1 MVVYYGDWTEIVK
14 KFGTA
19 IKSIPAA
26 RFKIKAKASPTGK
39 PINILDVAK
48 AASAPMAPA
57 APAVPAAKSDTIFG
71 LPKTA
76 VLLGIAGLGAA
87 YLLLKRR

>member
-1 MVVYYGDWTEIVK
+1 MVVYYGDFGEIVK

-26 RFKIKAKASPTGK
+26 RFKIKAKQSPTGK
-39 PINILDVAK
+39 PINILDIAK
-48 AASAPMAPA
+48 AASAPMAPV
-57 APAVPAAKSDTIFG
+57 APAPVVKSDTIFG

>member
-26 RFKIKAKASPTGK
+26 RFKIKAKKSPTGK
-39 PINILDVAK
+39 DINILDVAK

-57 APAVPAAKSDTIFG
+57 APAVPQKSDTIFG
-71 LPKTA
+71 LPKNI
-76 VLLGIAGLGAA
+76 VFLGIAGLGAA

>member
-1 MVVYYGDWTEIVK
+1 MIVYYGDFATILQ

-19 IKSIPAA
+19 IKSIPSA

-57 APAVPAAKSDTIFG
+57 VPQKSDTIFG